1 MAELEVSKK
10 RKLENGSDDVP
21 LTDSNPKA
29 AKRAK
34 VDTDS
39 NHNSLSAA
47 SKAVTEQTA
56 AQKEATALTLDPSLS
71 AQVIFLTGNKGKL
84 KEVQN
89 YLGDDL
95 AKYITNYK
103 VDLEEIQGDE
113 EEIMRHKLEGAKLA
127 IIKLLEGEHTKK
139 ALYILVEDTSL
150 FLDQYSK
157 KFNFP
162 GPFCKFLLK
171 ANGVQGYLDMVKGH
185 DNRSCTAQC
194 LFGML
199 KVDDSE
205 GAKPLFFK
213 GECHGKIPE
222 AARGDDGFGWD
233 PIFEFKDNGKTFA
246 EMTVEEKNKI
256 SHRANALKLL
266 KAHLD
271 KELVLLNKQK
281 KEEETLGTE
290 GKEEDTSASKTPEEA
305 KEQ

>member
-1 MAELEVSKK
+1 MTEATKK
-10 RKLENGSDDVP
+10 RKLENGSEDAP
-21 LTDSNPKA
+21 QTDANPKP

-34 VDTDS
+34 VEADS
-39 NHNSLSAA
+39 NHNSLSTA
-47 SKAVTEQTA
+47 SKAVAEQAA
-56 AQKEATALTLDPSLS
+56 AQNKSSALSLDPSLP
-71 AQVIFLTGNKGKL
+71 AQIIFLTGNKGKL

-103 VDLEEIQGDE
+103 VDLEEIQGNE
-113 EEIMRHKLEGAKLA
+113 EEIMQHKLEGAKRA

-139 ALYILVEDTSL
+139 ALFILVEDTSL
-150 FLDQYSK
+150 YLDQYSK

-171 ANGVQGYLDMVKGH
+171 ANGIQGYLDMVKGH
-185 DNRSCTAQC
+185 ENRSCTAQC

-213 GECHGKIPE
+213 GQCQGKIPE

-271 KELVLLNKQK
+271 KELVLLNKQTE
-281 KEEETLGTE
+281 KEGA
-290 GKEEDTSASKTPEEA
+290 EDTSASKTPEEA

>member
-1 MAELEVSKK
+1 MAEVSKK
-10 RKLENGSDDVP
+10 RKLEISAEEP
-21 LTDSNPKA
+21 LTPKP
-29 AKRAK
+29 AKRAR
-34 VDTDS
+34 VETDS
-39 NHNSLSAA
+39 NHNSLSAV

-56 AQKEATALTLDPSLS
+56 AQKKANALTLDPALS
-71 AQVIFLTGNKGKL
+71 AQIIFLTGNQGKL

-127 IIKLLEGEHTKK
+127 IIKLLEGEHSKK

-171 ANGVQGYLDMVKGH
+171 ANGVQGYLDMVQGH
-185 DNRSCTAQC
+185 DNRACTAQC

-205 GAKPLFFK
+205 GATPLFFK
-213 GECHGKIPE
+213 GQCHGKIPE
-222 AARGDDGFGWD
+222 APRGDDGFGWD

-271 KELVLLNKQK
+271 SELVLLNKQK
-281 KEEETLGTE
+281 KEATEGTE
-290 GKEEDTSASKTPEEA
+290 GTEDTAASKTPEEA
-305 KEQ
+305 KEK